1 MGKAIISLL
10 LAMLF
15 LSPDS
20 FSQQYKLK
28 QTTSLMGMKTE
39 STIYVKGLRK
49 RTEAGAIMGIPSNP
63 TIEQCDLQR
72 TITLNLN
79 KKLYFIEPF
88 SNNQEEVIDEDI
100 KAPVKKTA
108 PVSKP
113 TQKGGTIT
121 MYFSIVDTNERKM
134 MYGFNARHIWTSQ
147 KIKPSVDACSMKDSI
162 IIKTD
167 GWYIDLPQ
175 FNCPVRYSSY
185 RPARTANTEKP
196 DCQDKFITRRSGRG
210 KLGFPLILK
219 TTMIM
224 GDGTGKTS
232 EFVTDLSTIELT
244 NGKLDSMLFEI
255 PPGFTEAKSLEELQ
269 EKADYKSMIKEY
281 GKQKATNDPLM
292 NEADNRGKI
301 LIGVYVPTGEPSLK
315 DYNESLQQHIV
326 TRLNNAFY
334 ASIAVTDANDANA
347 KKCEYVLNTEFQRFK
362 QGSKVGGLLKAVK
375 NADPGAASSFTI
387 DLGMNLNRLSDGT
400 LKLSEKVSGKFEG
413 KADES
418 AKRSLEEGC
427 SKLLNELDR

>member
-1 MGKAIISLL
+1 MRKAFLCLL
-10 LAMLF
+10 LVVF
-15 LSPDS
+15 
-20 FSQQYKLK
+20 FSALTGEAQQYKLK
-28 QTTSLMGMKTE
+28 QNTSLMGIKTE

-49 RTEAGAIMGIPSNP
+49 RTEAGSMMGIPSNP

-100 KAPVKKTA
+100 KTVPKKTI
-108 PVSKP
+108 PVQK
-113 TQKGGTIT
+113 TAQKGGTIT
-121 MYFSIVDTNERKM
+121 MYFSIVDTGERKN
-134 MYGFNARHIWTSQ
+134 MYGFTARHIWTTQ
-147 KIKPSVDACSMKDSI
+147 KMKPSPDACSMKDSI

-185 RPARTANTEKP
+185 KPVSPANTEKP

-210 KLGFPLILK
+210 KLGFPLIVK

-224 GDGTGKTS
+224 GDGSGKTT
-232 EFVTDLSTIELT
+232 EFVTDLTTLELT
-244 NGKLDSMLFEI
+244 SGKLDSMLFEI
-255 PPGFTEAKSLEELQ
+255 PPGFTEAKSLDELK

-281 GKQKATNDPLM
+281 GKQKTVTDALVK
-292 NEADNRGKI
+292 EEDNGGKI
-301 LIGVYVPTGEPSLK
+301 LIGVYVPTGEQTLK
-315 DYNESLQQHIV
+315 DYGQTLQQHIV
-326 TRLNNAFY
+326 NELNNSSY
-334 ASIAVTDANDANA
+334 AAIPVADAAEA
-347 KKCEYVLNTEFQRFK
+347 KAKNCEYVLATEFQRFK
-362 QGSKVGGLLKAVK
+362 SGSKVGGLLKAVK
-375 NADPGAASSFTI
+375 NADPGAANSYNI
-387 DLGMNLNRLSDGT
+387 DLGMLLNRLSDGS

-418 AKRSLEEGC
+418 AKKSLAEGC
-427 SKLLNELDR
+427 GKLLSDLSR